1 MLFVTL
7 RNHNSLTIEET
18 IIITLERAKR
28 FRVFDISRKT
38 VPTINNTDTE
48 EMSPYFMVPWS
59 PFEVQAVTLACRVL
73 CTAPSDASVNNVEGS
88 TSTSR

>member
-18 IIITLERAKR
+18 IIITLERVKR
-28 FRVFDISRKT
+28 FRVLNISRKT

-48 EMSPYFMVPWS
+48 DMSPYFMVPWS
-59 PFEVQAVTLACRVL
+59 PFEVQAVNAGLSVYLA
-73 CTAPSDASVNNVEGS
+73 G
-88 TSTSR
+88 TSYLIKSLYIECVYM